1 MIQAIPGRSWLYG
14 ARMAYDDKR
23 LWELSRDEQRLL
35 LITFAGG
42 LASIVVGAVMVGGSI
57 ALAQYWRHN
66 GGLSGLAIYTAT
78 NVAVVLASWSTVR
91 LVQGSK
97 DRTVLVIGRF
107 PALLISRVVWT
118 LAILTS
124 ILLASV
130 LLTWIGVG
138 AGVK

>member
-1 MIQAIPGRSWLYG
+1 MADDDRS
-14 ARMAYDDKR
+14 
-23 LWELSRDEQRLL
+23 LWELSHDGQRLL

-42 LASIVVGAVMVGGSI
+42 LASIVVGAVMIGGSI
-57 ALAQYWRHN
+57 ALAHSRQHN
-66 GGLSGLAIYTAT
+66 GANLSGLATYTAT
-78 NVAVVLASWSTVR
+78 NAAVVLASWSTAR
-91 LVQGSK
+91 LVHGRK

-107 PALLISRVVWT
+107 PTLFISRVVWT

-138 AGVK
+138 EGVK